1 MLCLPISLLADEVAH
16 EGMNGGATPRFFVV
30 RSEAKASRHSLYV
43 KCTQMRRGM
52 GGQARTGGIPNQKRN
67 PPVQDRIMVTDLF
80 T

>member
-1 MLCLPISLLADEVAH
+1 
-16 EGMNGGATPRFFVV
+16 
-30 RSEAKASRHSLYV
+30 
-43 KCTQMRRGM
+43 MRRGM